1 MDAHRQNV
9 GRHCFVCRLMYNQK
23 LKVMSKKKKVLI
35 ELTVVEINLLC
46 GVIENWLGIMIE
58 QGNAGGQY
66 WRELGEL
73 QDKLDVHS

>member
-1 MDAHRQNV
+1 
-9 GRHCFVCRLMYNQK
+9 
-23 LKVMSKKKKVLI
+23 MSKKKKVLI

-46 GVIENWLGIMIE
+46 GVIETWLGIMIE